1 MSTKISNK
9 RSSNIN
15 NNFNFIGPTQRVN
28 VDVLK
33 HRLYL
38 ERKKERFKKTILV
51 SSVVASF
58 GVLSLIVY

>member
-1 MSTKISNK
+1 M
-9 RSSNIN
+9 SSNILN
-15 NNFNFIGPTQRVN
+15 KKSSYIKNNFNFIGPTQRVN

-33 HRLYL
+33 QRLLL

>member
-1 MSTKISNK
+1 MSTKILNK
-9 RSSNIN
+9 RSSNIKN
-15 NNFNFIGPTQRVN
+15 NINFIGPSKRVN

-33 HRLYL
+33 QRLYL

-51 SSVVASF
+51 SSVLASF

>member
-9 RSSNIN
+9 RSSNIK

-33 HRLYL
+33 QRLLL